1 KATLDLL
8 FARPGSDRWVIDPI
22 TTSIGSDHV
31 ILLVS
36 SDLSPCHNSNQ
47 KSVLIKKTDFHTAR
61 QIIEDYI
68 YDSPDVYD
76 HKNYGDPNILAGILT
91 NSIVYAIEV
100 CTRITSVPSRSA
112 KLPKLESAL
121 KKLERFPSFRGYIVI
136 RALTA
141 SSLIARSRS
150 SRLMELKTIGRF
162 KKDSK
167 PFYRFFNARRP
178 SHTAHSLPPM
188 KTTDADGKITLCT
201 DDTLVAN
208 TFAAHFAS
216 NFNDVTPSPPH
227 MLQPTTPFTP
237 FSIPTIYLDDLN
249 SGLRHCHSKSP
260 GPDLV
265 TNRALKLLTPLHHPI

>member
-1 KATLDLL
+1 
-8 FARPGSDRWVIDPI
+8 
-22 TTSIGSDHV
+22 
-31 ILLVS
+31 
-36 SDLSPCHNSNQ
+36 
-47 KSVLIKKTDFHTAR
+47 
-61 QIIEDYI
+61 
-68 YDSPDVYD
+68 
-76 HKNYGDPNILAGILT
+76 
-91 NSIVYAIEV
+91 
-100 CTRITSVPSRSA
+100 CTKITSVPFRSA
-112 KLPKLESAL
+112 RLPKLELAL

-141 SSLIARSRS
+141 SSLIERSRS
-150 SRLMELKTIGRF
+150 SRLMELKTIRRF

-178 SHTAHSLPPM
+178 THTAHSLPPM

-216 NFNDVTPSPPH
+216 NFNVTSSPPH
-227 MLQPTTPFTP
+227 TLQPTTP
-237 FSIPTIYLDDLN
+237 FSIPTIYLDNLN
-249 SGLRHCHSKSP
+249 SALRHCHSKSP